1 MKILD
6 DIELMI

>member
-6 DIELMI
+6 DYQKF